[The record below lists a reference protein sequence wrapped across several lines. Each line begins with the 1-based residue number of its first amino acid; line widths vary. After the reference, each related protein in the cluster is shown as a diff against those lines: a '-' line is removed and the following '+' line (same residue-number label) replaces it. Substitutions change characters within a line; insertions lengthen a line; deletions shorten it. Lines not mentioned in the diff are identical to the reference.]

1 MNSRETKVRN
11 METIL
16 KRNKETARQFI
27 KQSNL
32 EKFLSHA
39 VCNNNN
45 DTETGNIDN
54 YLNATE
60 VKKIK

>member
-1 MNSRETKVRN
+1 

-16 KRNKETARQFI
+16 KRNKETAKQFI

-32 EKFLSHA
+32 ERFLSHA
-39 VCNNNN
+39 VCN
-45 DTETGNIDN
+45 DTETGNTDD

-60 VKKIK
+60 VKKIKK